1 VSINVNECSKI
12 VVNDVKVTL
21 KVLTSCPYCCYELF
35 KNGTNYCR
43 VIIIDSV
50 HEKAINIITDAA
62 DVKNICYLDGLKYGG
77 L

>member
-1 VSINVNECSKI
+1 
-12 VVNDVKVTL
+12 L
-21 KVLTSCPYCCYELF
+21 CPYCCYELC

-43 VIIIDSV
+43 VILIDSV

-62 DVKNICYLDGLKYGG
+62 DVNNICYLDGLKYGG